1 MASEVFMKKS
11 EQPDTE
17 SLSKKKD
24 LFERKMNEQT
34 QAGQSLRGKPT
45 VIFEPYLRKNHGLWG
60 IRQPFFVAW
69 PKSEIGLPKTRDEY
83 TKMNLTTIGDFD
95 EMYAQNPDHNLTVR
109 GRTTNI
115 DVRFPS
121 NSYTRSI

>member
-34 QAGQSLRGKPT
+34 LAGQSLRGKPT
-45 VIFEPYLRKNHGLWG
+45 VIFDPRPEK
-60 IRQPFFVAW
+60 
-69 PKSEIGLPKTRDEY
+69 
-83 TKMNLTTIGDFD
+83 
-95 EMYAQNPDHNLTVR
+95 
-109 GRTTNI
+109 
-115 DVRFPS
+115 
-121 NSYTRSI
+121 